1 MIKEKFGSLFDWRGA
16 AIFTLIFTIAA
27 FVPPVTNYLFSI
39 HSFIKQSIPLLWL
52 FGIAWTTLIL
62 LINSERKQAE

>member
-39 HSFIKQSIPLLWL
+39 H
-52 FGIAWTTLIL
+52 
-62 LINSERKQAE
+62 